1 MVTRITGLNS
11 GLDVDSLVKK
21 MMDAEKRPLNKLNQQ
36 KQTLEWKRDA
46 YREVNTQIADMY
58 STTFN
63 NMLMSTNW
71 NKKNSN
77 KFGFQCQRGGRQC

>member
-1 MVTRITGLNS
+1 
-11 GLDVDSLVKK
+11 
-21 MMDAEKRPLNKLNQQ
+21 MMDAEKQPLNKLNQQ

-46 YREVNTQIADMY
+46 YREMNTQIADMY

-71 NKKNSN
+71 NKNSN